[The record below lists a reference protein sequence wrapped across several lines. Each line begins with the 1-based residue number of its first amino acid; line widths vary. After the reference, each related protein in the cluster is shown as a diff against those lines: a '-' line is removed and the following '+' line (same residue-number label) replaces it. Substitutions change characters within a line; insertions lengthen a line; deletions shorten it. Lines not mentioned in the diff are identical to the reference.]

1 TVDPHVAA
9 LRARAAGPAH
19 AGPGARPCSVA
30 ARCTRP
36 ADDPTGDSLMLQTS
50 TLRCLLLVLLMALAA
65 PVHAQQLLVPMDDAQ
80 RNHLK
85 AYGVMYG
92 APQAGLTGEWLLNY
106 RGGSFLL
113 PDDETIRRRAAL
125 DGVVL
130 EPVNG

>member
-1 TVDPHVAA
+1 PHLAS
-9 LRARAAGPAH
+9 LRARAAAPPVAGPA
-19 AGPGARPCSVA
+19 ARSCSVA

-36 ADDPTGDSLMLQTS
+36 ADDPTGDSLILQTGR
-50 TLRCLLLVLLMALAA
+50 LRCLLVLLLMALAA

-92 APQAGLTGEWLLNY
+92 ALQAGLTGEWLLNY

-113 PDDETIRRRAAL
+113 PDDE
-125 DGVVL
+125 
-130 EPVNG
+130 